1 MICIVPRPR
10 LVHTPKRV
18 AITLV
23 GNIVFVSKK
32 GLIGTPTEVSL
43 RTYGHP
49 LVVKV
54 LAPHCMDNMLMRKKI
69 ATSDMK
75 LTEGLKCLYT
85 EACLQA
91 PEYVN

>member
-23 GNIVFVSKK
+23 GNIVLVSKK
-32 GLIGTPTEVSL
+32 GLIGTTTKVSL
-43 RTYGHP
+43 GTYGHP

-54 LAPHCMDNMLMRKKI
+54 LAHT
-69 ATSDMK
+69 AWTTS
-75 LTEGLKCLYT
+75 C
-85 EACLQA
+85 
-91 PEYVN
+91 